1 MNALGVLAHLAADHT
16 LRERMVGVAGDGR
29 ETAVLDGDEEAAAR
43 RTVVRTDGQHAA
55 FKGIMTPAMLGWVAR
70 LNPFKT
76 PDTQRLAVLFGIV
89 YFAQG
94 MWYLPNQTITI
105 VLKERG
111 LSAGQV
117 ATFFS
122 ITTVPWLIKP
132 VYGLVSDFVPLWGR
146 RRKSYLVLTSALAA
160 GAGAMLAVA
169 DDHGYWRL
177 AILFTGMGLG
187 LAFTDVLTDA
197 LMVENG
203 RPRGLTGAFQSVQWA
218 CITLSSV
225 VVGELGGNLAETR
238 SLRAALLLAACF
250 PLISLA
256 MGASFVHEAPARFD
270 RAAIRETSRAIRA
283 AARGREVWIVAGF
296 IFFFWFSPSFGPAF
310 LYYQTDTLGFSQ
322 QFIGRLAALA
332 AVAGVVG
339 AAIYA
344 PLSRRMPLKHII
356 NLSIAAG
363 VLGTLAYLLYRD
375 KTSDLIIDISW
386 GAIGMITQL
395 AFLDLAAKACPRHVE
410 ATFFAALMSVYNIG
424 QQLSQNVGAR
434 LYDAVGYTPL
444 VYISAA
450 MTALAWV
457 LVPLV
462 KIDQIEARARA
473 DLPPLE

>member
-1 MNALGVLAHLAADHT
+1 MQALL
-16 LRERMVGVAGDGR
+16 
-29 ETAVLDGDEEAAAR
+29 
-43 RTVVRTDGQHAA
+43 
-55 FKGIMTPAMLGWVAR
+55 AR

-76 PDTQRLAVLFGIV
+76 ADAKRLAVLFGVV

-105 VLKERG
+105 ILKDRG
-111 LSAGQV
+111 LSAGQ
-117 ATFFS
+117 AADFAL
-122 ITTVPWLIKP
+122 IALIPWIIKP
-132 VYGLVSDFVPLWGR
+132 VYGLLSDFVPLFGR
-146 RRKSYLVLTSALAA
+146 RRQSYFLITSALAGVA
-160 GAGAMLAVA
+160 GLALAWGDWIANGQIKTLTLPLPEIRFVVPWTEIAGKPLEFVL
-169 DDHGYWRL
+169 GGPL
-177 AILFTGMGLG
+177 TFTLVEGVWFFTLMGLG

-197 LMVENG
+197 MMVENG

-218 CITLSSV
+218 SITLASV
-225 VVGELGGNLAETR
+225 LVGELGGHLAEMR

-256 MGASFVHEAPARFD
+256 MGASFVREAPARAES
-270 RAAIRETSRAIRA
+270 AAFRETWRAIRA

-310 LYYQTDTLGFSQ
+310 LYYQTDVLGFSQ

-332 AVAGVVG
+332 AVAGVIG
-339 AAIYA
+339 AAVYA
-344 PLSRRMPLKHII
+344 PLSRRLPLKHIV
-356 NLSIAAG
+356 NLSIAFG
-363 VLGTLAYLLYRD
+363 VAGTLAYLLYRD
-375 KTSDLIIDISW
+375 QTSALIIDISF

-410 ATFFAALMSVYNIG
+410 ATFFAALMSIYNIG

-434 LYDAVGYTPL
+434 LYDAIGYTPL

-457 LVPLV
+457 LMPLV
-462 KIDQIEARARA
+462 KIDEIEARARA
-473 DLPPLE
+473 ELPPPESTTS